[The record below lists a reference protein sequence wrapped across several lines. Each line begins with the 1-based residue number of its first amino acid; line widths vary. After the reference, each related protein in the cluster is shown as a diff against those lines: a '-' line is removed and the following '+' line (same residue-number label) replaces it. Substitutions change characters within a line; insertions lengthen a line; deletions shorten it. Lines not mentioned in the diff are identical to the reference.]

1 MAQIFINANRSA
13 GTINKNIYGH
23 FAEHLGRCIY
33 GGLANADGTPRADV
47 IEALKGIDVPVLRWP
62 GGCFADTYHWR
73 DGVGPKAQ
81 RKTIVNTNWGG
92 VTENNA
98 FGTHEF
104 LEVCRQLGCDPYI
117 SGNVGSGTVQE
128 FSDWVEY
135 CNMPGV
141 SPMADLRRQNGG
153 DAPFNVQ
160 YWGVGNENWGCG
172 GNMRPEHYADLC
184 RQYATFLRSYDNDA
198 PLYKIACGPS
208 NDDYRWT
215 KVVAEQAG
223 RYIDALSLHYYTLT
237 LKDGDWQHK
246 GSATEFSRCELYEA
260 LRQAMRMEEMV
271 ENHGRIMRRVCPEK
285 KLGLVVDEWGT
296 WFDVEP
302 GTNPGF
308 LYQQNT
314 MRDALVAALTLNI
327 FNNHCDTVV
336 MANIAQIANV
346 LQSMVLTE
354 GDKLLLTPTYH
365 VFKMYKAH
373 QNARQLEPTP
383 RPACWTTRPTA
394 CPTCR
399 CPPASRPTAASWSR
413 RRTSTT
419 RPACPSP
426 RAAGRR
432 QGGCGGRRR
441 AHRRAGRVQHL
452 RRARDGRA
460 ARAGHHPDRR
470 RLHRRAAPL
479 QRRRVHRDARVKVPL
494 TDKNGCTGFGLYSS
508 RFCVSGAQ

>member
-237 LKDGDWQHK
+237 LKDGDWQQK

-365 VFKMYKAH
+365 VFKMYKGFMDATYLPTTTKCDTISCRGDSH
-373 QNARQLEPTP
+373 AKDGRRLPLLSASAARQADGSIIISLANPSLDQAQDVEITLQGVAPQKVNG
-383 RPACWTTRPTA
+383 RILS
-394 CPTCR
+394 CR
-399 CPPASRPTAASWSR
+399 DVTDHNDF
-413 RRTSTT
+413 
-419 RPACPSP
+419 
-426 RAAGRR
+426 
-432 QGGCGGRRR
+432 
-441 AHRRAGRVQHL
+441 AHPEAV
-452 RRARDGRA
+452 
-460 ARAGHHPDRR
+460 
-470 RLHRRAAPL
+470 AP
-479 QRRRVHRDARVKVPL
+479 KE
-494 TDKNGCTGFGLYSS
+494 F
-508 RFCVSGAQ
+508 SGARLKGGLLKASIPAKSIVVLNVTANGRQSE

>member
-104 LEVCRQLGCDPYI
+104 LEVCRLLGCDPYI

-223 RYIDALSLHYYTLT
+223 RYIDALSLH
-237 LKDGDWQHK
+237 
-246 GSATEFSRCELYEA
+246 
-260 LRQAMRMEEMV
+260 
-271 ENHGRIMRRVCPEK
+271 
-285 KLGLVVDEWGT
+285 
-296 WFDVEP
+296 
-302 GTNPGF
+302 
-308 LYQQNT
+308 
-314 MRDALVAALTLNI
+314 
-327 FNNHCDTVV
+327 
-336 MANIAQIANV
+336 
-346 LQSMVLTE
+346 
-354 GDKLLLTPTYH
+354 
-365 VFKMYKAH
+365 
-373 QNARQLEPTP
+373 
-383 RPACWTTRPTA
+383 
-394 CPTCR
+394 
-399 CPPASRPTAASWSR
+399 
-413 RRTSTT
+413 
-419 RPACPSP
+419 
-426 RAAGRR
+426 
-432 QGGCGGRRR
+432 
-441 AHRRAGRVQHL
+441 
-452 RRARDGRA
+452 
-460 ARAGHHPDRR
+460 
-470 RLHRRAAPL
+470 
-479 QRRRVHRDARVKVPL
+479 
-494 TDKNGCTGFGLYSS
+494 
-508 RFCVSGAQ
+508 